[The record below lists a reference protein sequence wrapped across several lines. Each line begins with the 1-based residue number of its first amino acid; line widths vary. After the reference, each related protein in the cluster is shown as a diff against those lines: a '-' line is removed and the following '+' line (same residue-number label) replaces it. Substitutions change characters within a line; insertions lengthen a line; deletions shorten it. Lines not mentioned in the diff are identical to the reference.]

1 MKNQPNQLISLI
13 IGIICS
19 LIILIVICSVSG
31 CAARPDRKPKSYI
44 EMRMASPEYGMTLR
58 EGVKMFF
65 EEPRVVDQV
74 KISIMVNQWRRE
86 DQAKGVIENARA
98 EVQNPGK

>member
-13 IGIICS
+13 IVIICS

-31 CAARPDRKPKSYI
+31 CAAKDRKPKSYI